1 MKRIFTTRYSRLLFY
16 VLFTL
21 NSTSLISATHTLPY
35 EAYLGHFIVLKQADG
50 TVLVKWT
57 TISERNNQYFS
68 IERSL
73 DGAHYTD
80 IGKILSLGNTANGFS
95 YQFIDSKPAIGKN
108 FYRIR
113 MVDISVRN
121 KYSEIRIVNVNENK
135 QTGFSVFPN
144 PAVNSI
150 SLQLNMKE
158 NEELKVEIYDAAGN
172 KALTKTCVVQ
182 HQKTKL
188 DLKSLNAGMYAIVAV
203 TPIGMQYTSK
213 LIIMK

>member
-121 KYSEIRIVNVNENK
+121 KYSEI
-135 QTGFSVFPN
+135 
-144 PAVNSI
+144 
-150 SLQLNMKE
+150 
-158 NEELKVEIYDAAGN
+158 
-172 KALTKTCVVQ
+172 
-182 HQKTKL
+182 
-188 DLKSLNAGMYAIVAV
+188 
-203 TPIGMQYTSK
+203 
-213 LIIMK
+213 